1 MITIEN
7 IRAMMIKHPSSRLWS
22 KSVKTWSEGDKK
34 VFKLMLEDKLKQPR
48 KQVVRKMRK
57 LGDKRVAVNAVK
69 VMRVS
74 DGKIYT
80 SISDC
85 KDHNDFHDVEMRT
98 KLKLGIEF
106 KKQ

>member
-7 IRAMMIKHPSSRLWS
+7 IRAMMIKHPSSRLWG
-22 KSVKTWSEGDKK
+22 KSVKTWGEGDKK
-34 VFKLMLEDKLKQPR
+34 VFKSMLEAKEAKKP
-48 KQVVRKMRK
+48 KPRKMRK
-57 LGDKRVAVNAVK
+57 LGAKRIAVNAVK
-69 VMRVS
+69 VIRVS

-80 SISDC
+80 SISGC

-106 KKQ
+106 KRI

>member
-7 IRAMMIKHPSSRLWS
+7 IRAMMIKHPSSRLWG

-34 VFKLMLEDKLKQPR
+34 VFKLMLEAKEVKKP
-48 KQVVRKMRK
+48 KPRKMRK
-57 LGDKRVAVNAVK
+57 LGAKRIAVNAVK

-85 KDHNDFHDVEMRT
+85 KDYNDFHDVEMRT

-106 KKQ
+106 KRI